1 MKTNKYNGKKTT
13 QTFKFTIKHSTELLK
28 VYIKF
33 FCKNARK
40 NIQLNLLYICIYI
53 YIYFLPMILVNN
65 DYQNTL

>member
-33 FCKNARK
+33 FCKCDEQHLSKFRYRK
-40 NIQLNLLYICIYI
+40 LII
-53 YIYFLPMILVNN
+53 
-65 DYQNTL
+65 